1 MRQHRLDA
9 VRGRA
14 GYLAL
19 FACFIASATFLGTV
33 SDAGAWYSLK
43 SSGGPGRVVVPQVVS
58 IDDGQYTTYGP
69 YLTLMSNQGPT
80 VYRSPL
86 TQGPQNVLGVY
97 QIERYETGRWV
108 LITQQ
113 MTPLTR
119 IPSGYR
125 AVQLPRLY
133 RSPRIQRGYFR
144 VSWGIAWTNA
154 RTGRSIAG
162 TLILPNR
169 SSDFRCATP
178 HRPCQSAEQWI
189 RIGRAN
195 ALGGG
200 W

>member
-1 MRQHRLDA
+1 MRQYRLGA

-14 GYLAL
+14 LSLA
-19 FACFIASATFLGTV
+19 ACACVIGFVAFLGTV
-33 SDAGAWYSLK
+33 SNAGAWYHAT
-43 SSGGPGRVVVPQVVS
+43 SSGAPGRVLVPQVVS

-80 VYRSPL
+80 VYRSPR
-86 TQGPQNVLGVY
+86 TRGPQNVLGIY
-97 QIERYETGRWV
+97 QIARYETDRWV
-108 LITQQ
+108 AVTQQ
-113 MTPLTR
+113 VTPVSR
-119 IPSGYR
+119 IPTGYR

-144 VSWGIAWTNA
+144 VSWTIAWQNA
-154 RTGRSIAG
+154 RTGG
-162 TLILPNR
+162 PLGNTVILP
-169 SSDFRCATP
+169 SKFSDFRCATP
-178 HRPCQSAEQWI
+178 HRPCESTEQWI